1 MEFRG
6 EGKNPNCVKNTDK
19 SMISN
24 NKVILPS
31 NTEKRMEGDRDIF
44 VMAKKENEKIL
55 KWLCSL
61 CLKVSIKLIK
71 FIVDSVEHW
80 AGGSGCK
87 SLGMSWKFK
96 NLFCGCSLCCC
107 F

>member
-55 KWLCSL
+55 K
-61 CLKVSIKLIK
+61 
-71 FIVDSVEHW
+71 
-80 AGGSGCK
+80 
-87 SLGMSWKFK
+87 
-96 NLFCGCSLCCC
+96 
-107 F
+107 